1 MNASNVG
8 RELKGLRMGM
18 QGVGADEGVLICE
31 SVQTGVEIPSWCRV
45 KEAWR
50 WGLDVFDMIRG
61 KTQL

>member
-1 MNASNVG
+1 
-8 RELKGLRMGM
+8 MGM
-18 QGVGADEGVLICE
+18 QGVGVEEGVLICE
-31 SVQTGVEIPSWCRV
+31 SVQSGVEIPSWCRV